1 MNYIYETKLM
11 DFDPEKLYPKKI
23 NENKWRLDYCIDLL
37 YALTEKGGAKSE
49 IQNVLKYAKVV
60 VHDGDVDQAFCDFD
74 IDLLYKKYIQRV
86 FVVTKDQ

>member
-23 NENKWRLDYCIDLL
+23 NENKWRLDYCLDLL
-37 YALTEKGGAKSE
+37 YALTEKGGTKSE

-60 VHDGDVDQAFCDFD
+60 VHDGDVDQAFRDFD
-74 IDLLYKKYIQRV
+74 IDLLYKKYIQQI
-86 FVVTKDQ
+86 FVVPSE

>member
-11 DFDPEKLYPKKI
+11 DFDPEKLYPKKV

-37 YALTEKGGAKSE
+37 YALTENGGTKSE

-74 IDLLYKKYIQRV
+74 IDLLYKKYIQRI
-86 FVVTKDQ
+86 FVVKRDQ